1 MEESMPVRTSARAR
15 LRIMPSLLALV
26 IVFAWT
32 TANGSGA
39 PHHGTGG
46 YDFAKTITLAG
57 TATSF
62 DWTNPHCLLHVDV
75 KDNNGNVQRWTLEMA
90 PPSFLARKGW
100 AKDSIRPGDQVTID
114 AHPAK
119 NGITLGISSSN
130 SYILKAAVNGK
141 LLPTR

>member
-1 MEESMPVRTSARAR
+1 MKPALLHTR
-15 LRIMPSLLALV
+15 LWIVSCLLGLA
-26 IVFAWT
+26 IAFAW
-32 TANGSGA
+32 AAPSVAAA

-46 YDFAKTITLAG
+46 YDFAKTITLNG

-62 DWTNPHCLLHVDV
+62 DWTNPHCLLHMDV
-75 KDNNGNVQRWTLEMA
+75 KGDNNNVQRWTLEMA
-90 PPSFLARKGW
+90 PPTFLSRKGW

-114 AHPAK
+114 THPAK

-130 SYILKAAVNGK
+130 SYILKATVNGR